1 MSETQSGSDHQ
12 VLGTRGDEV
21 VGSAGKHRGYPR
33 LEDGSTVGPE
43 FVPLTFVRD
52 ARCEGERSASRLRA
66 QCAKRNNVYVFSV
79 EEFKAACGQVSQVA
93 ESVLGQKAPAGDVL
107 TDVADHRDLEVL
119 KGVVAHVSNRGPPQ
133 AV

>member
-12 VLGTRGDEV
+12 VLAPEEMRL
-21 VGSAGKHRGYPR
+21 SAAPVRIGATHVLRM
-33 LEDGSTVGPE
+33 
-43 FVPLTFVRD
+43 VPQWDQNSF
-52 ARCEGERSASRLRA
+52 RLRS
-66 QCAKRNNVYVFSV
+66 SV
-79 EEFKAACGQVSQVA
+79 IHVARVNAVPAACVLGQTGGLPGDVVLHLLKGILEGVA
-93 ESVLGQKAPAGDVL
+93 SLRGEGRGQKAPAGDVL

>member
-52 ARCEGERSASRLRA
+52 TRCEGERSASRLRA
-66 QCAKRNNVYVFSV
+66 RADRRLPGDV
-79 EEFKAACGQVSQVA
+79 
-93 ESVLGQKAPAGDVL
+93 VLHLLKGILEGIASLRGEGCGQKAPAGDVL
-107 TDVADHRDLEVL
+107 TDVADRRDLEVL